1 MFEARTILRH
11 ASTVLV
17 GQLAVMAFGI
27 ADTVIAGRYAASAL
41 AALSV
46 GSSIYIS
53 IYVALNGLMH
63 ALLPVWSE
71 LRGAGQHKALGRSVR
86 QALYLCASVSLVGT
100 LALLYPDP
108 WLEYTQVPPELQAD
122 VRAYLQILAVAVGP
136 SLLFR
141 MYATLNQSLGKPMW
155 VTGLQIAALGLKIPL
170 SIALTLGFWDFPALG
185 VVGCAWATLI
195 VNLWLMGMG
204 IFYVRYLPLY
214 ADFQIWK
221 PMEPP
226 HWATLKQFLKL
237 GVPSALS
244 LMVEVTALTMMAL
257 FISRQGVV
265 AAASHQIATSLATVL
280 YMVPLSLGIACSA
293 RVGYWM
299 GANQARHA
307 EQAAHTGLQL
317 ALILALACSATLAFF
332 NQTLAAL
339 FSTDAAVVMSAS
351 AVLAWVAFYHLMD
364 AMQAVSVFILRCY
377 RMTFLPLAIYC
388 LMLWGVGL
396 YGAYVLAYEGFAG
409 WPAKPE
415 VITFWATSSCAL
427 GLVSVAFV
435 SLVLWSAKQRRIDM
449 AQPANP

>member
-27 ADTVIAGRYAASAL
+27 ADTLIAGRYSASAL

-53 IYVALNGLMH
+53 IYVALNGLMQ

-71 LRGAGQHKALGRSVR
+71 LRGAGESKALGRSVR
-86 QALYLCASVSLVGT
+86 QALYLCGFVSLVGT
-100 LALLYPDP
+100 LALCFPDP
-108 WLEYTQVPPELQAD
+108 WLEYTQVPLELQAD

-141 MYATLNQSLGKPMW
+141 MYATLNQSLGKPLW
-155 VTGLQIAALGLKIPL
+155 VTGLQIVALGLKIPL
-170 SIALTLGFWDFPALG
+170 SIALTLGFAGLPAQG

-195 VNLWLMGMG
+195 VNFWLMGMS
-204 IFYVRYLPLY
+204 IFYLRYLPLY
-214 ADFQIWK
+214 KDYQIWNR
-221 PMEPP
+221 MERPD
-226 HWATLKQFLKL
+226 WTMLKHFLQL

-244 LMVEVTALTMMAL
+244 LMVEVTAFTLMAL

-265 AAASHQIATSLATVL
+265 ATASHQIATSLATVM
-280 YMVPLSLGIACSA
+280 YMVPLSLGIASSA
-293 RVGYWM
+293 RVGFWM
-299 GANQARHA
+299 GAQQSRYA
-307 EQAAHTGLQL
+307 EQAAHTGLKL
-317 ALILALACSATLAFF
+317 ALTLALACSATLAYFS
-332 NQTLAAL
+332 QAMAQL
-339 FSTDAAVVMSAS
+339 FSTDAAVVMGAT

-377 RMTFLPLAIYC
+377 RMTFLPLLIYC
-388 LMLWGVGL
+388 VMLWGVGL
-396 YGAYVLAYEGFAG
+396 YGAYVWAYQGFAS

-415 VITFWATSSCAL
+415 VVTFWATSSFAL

-435 SLVLWSAKQRRIDM
+435 SLVLWSAKQRRLEM
-449 AQPANP
+449 TS